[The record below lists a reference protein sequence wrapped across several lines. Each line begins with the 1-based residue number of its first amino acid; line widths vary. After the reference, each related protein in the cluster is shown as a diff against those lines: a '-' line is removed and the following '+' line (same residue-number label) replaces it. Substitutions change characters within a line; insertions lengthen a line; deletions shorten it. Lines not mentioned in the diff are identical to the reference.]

1 MLEVGVEAV
10 NTICVLHLGEG
21 ASWPVFLLGLH
32 HDIWAWW
39 LTYSSRSLPVV
50 QRLGLGG
57 GGGWGERLDWFAA
70 KSTSRSTKRK
80 IALGSR
86 HELSPQGRNCRCAMI
101 DVYVLPI

>member
-1 MLEVGVEAV
+1 MFEHCWEIKRFVLEVGVEAV

-50 QRLGLGG
+50 QRLGVGV
-57 GGGWGERLDWFAA
+57 GWGVGENGWIGSLPSRPAGQPSGRL
-70 KSTSRSTKRK
+70 
-80 IALGSR
+80 
-86 HELSPQGRNCRCAMI
+86 H
-101 DVYVLPI
+101 

>member
-1 MLEVGVEAV
+1 MFEHCWEIKRFVLEVGVEAV

-50 QRLGLGG
+50 QRLGVGVGG
-57 GGGWGERLDWFAA
+57 TVGLV
-70 KSTSRSTKRK
+70 
-80 IALGSR
+80 
-86 HELSPQGRNCRCAMI
+86 RCQVDQPVNQAEDCI
-101 DVYVLPI
+101 RI

>member
-1 MLEVGVEAV
+1 MFEHCWEIKRFVLEVGVEAV

-50 QRLGLGG
+50 QRLGVGG
-57 GGGWGERLDWFAA
+57 TVGLV
-70 KSTSRSTKRK
+70 
-80 IALGSR
+80 
-86 HELSPQGRNCRCAMI
+86 RCQVDQPVNQAEDCI
-101 DVYVLPI
+101 RI